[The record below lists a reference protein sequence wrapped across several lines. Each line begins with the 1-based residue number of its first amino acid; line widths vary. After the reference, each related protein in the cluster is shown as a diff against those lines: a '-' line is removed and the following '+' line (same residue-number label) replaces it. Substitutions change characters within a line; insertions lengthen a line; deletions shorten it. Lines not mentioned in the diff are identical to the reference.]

1 MESALTPTALKFLN
15 SDKLGKQYQN
25 TIFVGDVLTG
35 NLYNFKLNAQR
46 NGFILSGTPEGGVAN
61 SRGQSPQDGI
71 VLGKGFGLITD
82 IQVSPD
88 GYL

>member
-1 MESALTPTALKFLN
+1 M
-15 SDKLGKQYQN
+15 
-25 TIFVGDVLTG
+25 FVGDVLTG

-46 NGFILSGTPEGGVAN
+46 NGLILSGAPESGITN
-61 SRGQSPQDGI
+61 SQGQSAQGGI

-88 GYL
+88 GYLYILGYGGTVYKVIPASLNSP